1 MYFPISKKK
10 DLKLSVSF
18 FDKVKVSAALAI
30 SKYILRKRVSESVFY
45 AHGIL
50 NLGDSMVPWL
60 IKNVA
65 HINLP
70 YSNPLGASG
79 PHLFTIG
86 SILQYAT
93 SDCYIWGS
101 GFIQSDSK
109 LKGRPKQVAAV
120 RGPLSQ
126 ARCQALG
133 IEAPLVHGDPAL
145 LTSRFI
151 VKKHEPISGRIGLVP
166 HFADWATL
174 SNPELSLQQSY
185 HFIDIRTSDIE
196 SFTDEITKCE
206 YVVSTSLHG
215 VILAESFGVPA
226 VWCEVSDNV
235 VGKGFKFHDY
245 FLGTGREAHAA
256 EFRDLANINLAKF
269 ICPPINDL
277 TGMQDSLLSTFP
289 IVFKN

>member
-1 MYFPISKKK
+1 M
-10 DLKLSVSF
+10 SVAIF
-18 FDKVKVSAALAI
+18 EKVKGRAALAM
-30 SKYILRKRVSESVFY
+30 SKHILRKRVSESVFY
-45 AHGIL
+45 AHGVE

-60 IKNVA
+60 LQKAA
-65 HINLP
+65 HVDLP
-70 YSNPLGASG
+70 YSNPLAASG

-109 LKGRPKQVAAV
+109 PKGRPKQVDAV

-126 ARCQALG
+126 ERCQALG
-133 IEAPLVHGDPAL
+133 IEAPSVFGDPAL

-151 VKKHEPISGRIGLVP
+151 AKKSAPILGRIGLVP
-166 HFADWATL
+166 HFVDWDTL
-174 SNPELSLQQSY
+174 NNPELGLQQRY

-196 SFTDEITKCE
+196 KFADEITTCE
-206 YVVSTSLHG
+206 FVVSTSLHG
-215 VILAESFGVPA
+215 VILSEAFGVPA

-245 FLGTGREAHAA
+245 FLGTGRQAHAA
-256 EFRDLANINLAKF
+256 GFRDLADSNLAKF
-269 ICPPINDL
+269 IRPPIKNL
-277 TGMQDSLLSTFP
+277 TEIQDSLLSAFP
-289 IVFKN
+289 TRFKDRTA

>member
-1 MYFPISKKK
+1 MSTTVFK
-10 DLKLSVSF
+10 
-18 FDKVKVSAALAI
+18 KVKDRAALAM
-30 SKYILRKRVSESVFY
+30 SKHILRKRVSESVFY
-45 AHGIL
+45 AHGIE

-60 IKNVA
+60 IQNAA
-65 HINLP
+65 HADLP
-70 YSNPLGASG
+70 YSNPLAASG
-79 PHLFTIG
+79 PHLLTIG

-109 LKGRPKQVAAV
+109 PKGRPKQVAAV

-126 ARCQALG
+126 ERCQALG
-133 IEAPLVHGDPAL
+133 IEAPLVFGDPAL

-151 VKKHEPISGRIGLVP
+151 VKKHAPIAGRIGLVP
-166 HFADWATL
+166 HFVDWDTL
-174 SNPELSLQQSY
+174 NNPELGLQQSY

-196 SFTDEITKCE
+196 NFADEITKCE

-215 VILAESFGVPA
+215 VILSEAFGVPA

-245 FLGTGREAHAA
+245 FSGTGRQAHAA
-256 EFRDLANINLAKF
+256 EFRDLANSNVAKF
-269 ICPPINDL
+269 ICRPISNL
-277 TGMQDSLLSTFP
+277 TEIQDSLLSVFP
-289 IVFKN
+289 TRFKEKTT